1 LRCKPHALGALM
13 ADHTQLDWRPV
24 LPLLELPCL
33 NVVGGCRWVG
43 GDGAW
48 FWDLVSAAAAL
59 RDCDWCVEA
68 GSTLHYYADRGWSW
82 LSGTK
87 KP

>member
-1 LRCKPHALGALM
+1 MWLAG
-13 ADHTQLDWRPV
+13 
-24 LPLLELPCL
+24 
-33 NVVGGCRWVG
+33 VGGWEG

-68 GSTLHYYADRGWSW
+68 GLTLHYYADRGWSW